1 MRKLY
6 IAMTAFVALALSQ
19 VAQAIPVI
27 QGATDIATVDGQ
39 TYFGLMARDT
49 GWFVEGYDASGN
61 ANGFSVQ
68 LTPNQ
73 FVTPELQT
81 FVGLAFDGSAFHV
94 LRNDAASSLV
104 GTDSWTVASF
114 NTDGSFNGGAFAL
127 GPSQFV
133 TPSQQ
138 TFVGLSVA
146 DEGFFAL
153 RNDAASSLVGTD
165 TWTLTGFE
173 AGTGAFNG
181 FAQTVDGTVT
191 ANPYSVVASF
201 NMSPAQHQIS
211 TNQSVPEPGTG
222 LLLGS
227 LMALGF
233 LGRKLKKA

>member
-27 QGATDIATVDGQ
+27 QGATDIATTDGQ
-39 TYFGLMARDT
+39 TYFGLMARDN
-49 GWFVEGYDASGN
+49 GWFVEGYDAQGN

-68 LTPNQ
+68 LSPNQ

-81 FVGLAFDGSAFHV
+81 YVGLAFDGSAFHV
-94 LRNDAASSLV
+94 LRNDLV
-104 GTDSWTVASF
+104 SNKGTDTWTVASF
-114 NTDGSFNGGAFAL
+114 NVDGSFTGNAFNL
-127 GPSQFV
+127 GPSQHV
-133 TPSQQ
+133 TPTQQ
-138 TFVGLSVA
+138 SYVGLSIA
-146 DEGFFAL
+146 DEGFFGL
-153 RNDAASSLVGTD
+153 RNDAESVRGTD
-165 TWTLTGFE
+165 TWTLVGFD
-173 AGTGAFNG
+173 ASGAFNG
-181 FAQTVDGTVT
+181 FAQTVDGSVT

-201 NMSPAQHQIS
+201 NMSPAQHQVS